1 MVKKVL
7 SSGYIIRA
15 FIDISNHDRGTW
27 RVSHYHRLSPVF
39 TNPPPP
45 PHQGVFTHLSIIFSA
60 CWWIYIRYSV
70 HHIRTI
76 SLSICR
82 QSQWINEWICCC
94 NRTASFESNFAQ
106 TVKHTQSRKNVGHS
120 DAGVW
125 IPIVGTKM
133 EEPIFFDIFS
143 LHSIPM
149 SEICSFRHWHRN
161 HIKCFGPKIS
171 FCQCQ
176 NHPFVSWMNWKARS
190 WHLKYVHLHGHNVSR
205 QYYENIHLQCNIII

>member
-1 MVKKVL
+1 MAIAVDLIRFSCQNGKKSGVNREKNSTIDNNETAKVNNFSEIRWYDSDKSSVEEDEAKRNVEKDTRAKKKSTQFYLLKKLRDNSLGWCLYILKMVKKVL

-45 PHQGVFTHLSIIFSA
+45 HQGVFTHLSIIFSS

-94 NRTASFESNFAQ
+94 DRTASFESNFAQ
-106 TVKHTQSRKNVGHS
+106 MVKHT
-120 DAGVW
+120 
-125 IPIVGTKM
+125 
-133 EEPIFFDIFS
+133 
-143 LHSIPM
+143 
-149 SEICSFRHWHRN
+149 
-161 HIKCFGPKIS
+161 
-171 FCQCQ
+171 
-176 NHPFVSWMNWKARS
+176 
-190 WHLKYVHLHGHNVSR
+190 
-205 QYYENIHLQCNIII
+205 

>member
-1 MVKKVL
+1 MKSKSL
-7 SSGYIIRA
+7 SS
-15 FIDISNHDRGTW
+15 FIPSLYQ
-27 RVSHYHRLSPVF
+27 S
-39 TNPPPP
+39 P

-106 TVKHTQSRKNVGHS
+106 MVKHTQSRKNVGHS

-133 EEPIFFDIFS
+133 EEPIFLTFFHCIQFPWVK
-143 LHSIPM
+143 LAVFVINI
-149 SEICSFRHWHRN
+149 EIISSVS
-161 HIKCFGPKIS
+161 GPKFPFANVKIIPSFHEWIERHGRDIWNTFIYMAITYLVNIMKIS
-171 FCQCQ
+171 IC
-176 NHPFVSWMNWKARS
+176 
-190 WHLKYVHLHGHNVSR
+190 NVTS
-205 QYYENIHLQCNIII
+205 